1 MKEKLTGYLKMIGL
15 DQSDLAK
22 LLEIQQN
29 TLSFKINSKR
39 EFKRSEMIAITKL
52 IQKKIP
58 NVTMDEIFF
67 E

>member
-1 MKEKLTGYLKMIGL
+1 MIGL